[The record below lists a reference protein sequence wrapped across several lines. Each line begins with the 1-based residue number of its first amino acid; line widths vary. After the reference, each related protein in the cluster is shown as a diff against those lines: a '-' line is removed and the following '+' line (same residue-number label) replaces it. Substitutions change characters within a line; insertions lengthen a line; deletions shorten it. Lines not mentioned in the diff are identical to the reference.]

1 MSERSS
7 VGSRE
12 RETFTAGAWPLM
24 CFVGDGKDGR
34 LKRLIQQLCRF
45 RLPLRV
51 RSALASV
58 RRLPGRWRHG
68 GLGALRF
75 ERNQLQQRRV
85 LHADRHG
92 GSLLI
97 RDAAGYG
104 SPEEAL
110 RQPRIDLRAPAR
122 RRRLVLLRRREVPV
136 HRCVLAAGSP
146 FFGAAFAGSE
156 SGARLELAE
165 VFGVN
170 LLTWSETPPPHD
182 SVAPGSASSLS
193 NSRSHQE
200 DAENQG
206 LPDKKAA
213 PMLAHYCSIITSL
226 EFSPDGRFIVS
237 ADRIIKFVLLWF
249 PRIHWMGLTRYKL
262 VAWVIL
268 NMYPA
273 LTSFVPQIIHMGLVS
288 GSGDSTVRLWDV
300 TLGSLLDTC
309 EIGAKAE
316 LSATDGIEEEP
327 CHAVTDLCTCP
338 NGTSIALAVQSLK
351 GVMLLNCDLSAKT
364 LSIAKVILIE
374 GETLI
379 PTSLGTSLSEGLL

>member
-1 MSERSS
+1 MN
-7 VGSRE
+7 
-12 RETFTAGAWPLM
+12 M
-24 CFVGDGKDGR
+24 KFV
-34 LKRLIQQLCRF
+34 LPPSLSTVQQLCLSLFSCKGLSTPPWVLLEAPHR
-45 RLPLRV
+45 PRV

-122 RRRLVLLRRREVPV
+122 RPRLVLLRRRDRRRRRPRGPCPPV
-136 HRCVLAAGSP
+136 RPRRAEPVLRGRVRGERERSEARIGGGVRREFFLGCSSFFFFLGKRKKLERCTPVRKPHTST
-146 FFGAAFAGSE
+146 SD
-156 SGARLELAE
+156 
-165 VFGVN
+165 

-200 DAENQG
+200 
-206 LPDKKAA
+206 
-213 PMLAHYCSIITSL
+213 
-226 EFSPDGRFIVS
+226 FSPDGRFIVS
-237 ADRIIKFVLLWF
+237 ADRDYKIRVTVVPKNPLDGAHEIQTFCLGHSEYVSCLDF
-249 PRIHWMGLTRYKL
+249 IRSPDYPHGL
-262 VAWVIL
+262 
-268 NMYPA
+268 
-273 LTSFVPQIIHMGLVS
+273 LVS

-364 LSIAKVILIE
+364 LSIAKE
-374 GETLI
+374 R
-379 PTSLGTSLSEGLL
+379 P